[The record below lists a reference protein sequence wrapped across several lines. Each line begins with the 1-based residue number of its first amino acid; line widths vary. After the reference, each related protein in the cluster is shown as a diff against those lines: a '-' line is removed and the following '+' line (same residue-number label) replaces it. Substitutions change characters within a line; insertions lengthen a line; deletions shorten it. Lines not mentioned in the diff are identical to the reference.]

1 MAKYFVAE
9 MIPKWI
15 FYGIIQ
21 PAKID
26 FGYERNTGSGR
37 TAKKLY
43 RNKVTVK
50 KRVSQ
55 KQATREFKI
64 VESYVNKKY

>member
-26 FGYERNTGSGR
+26 RSGR